1 MRKIQVFNP
10 FLPLNEYIPDGEP
23 HVFGDRVYLYGS
35 HDHEG
40 GYTFCMD
47 DYTVYSAPVD
57 DLTDW
62 RKERVIYEADQ
73 DPAYP
78 ELCYMYAPDVVQ
90 GNDGKYYLYYAMS
103 GDYGVG
109 GYTCP
114 ISVAVCDT
122 PAGKYKFLGH
132 VRNKD
137 GSPMMRYVCF
147 DPAVLNDD
155 GVIRL
160 YYGTQFD
167 YEDQPDFTEYDA
179 NVKQEMVLF
188 GRIREEFLSYP
199 DCILGPVMLVLE
211 DDMLT
216 VKEEPKHIIP
226 YKVKGTSFEEHP
238 FLAASSLL

>member
-1 MRKIQVFNP
+1 MRKKQVFNP

-103 GDYGVG
+103 GDYGV
-109 GYTCP
+109 
-114 ISVAVCDT
+114 
-122 PAGKYKFLGH
+122 
-132 VRNKD
+132 
-137 GSPMMRYVCF
+137 
-147 DPAVLNDD
+147 
-155 GVIRL
+155 
-160 YYGTQFD
+160 
-167 YEDQPDFTEYDA
+167 
-179 NVKQEMVLF
+179 
-188 GRIREEFLSYP
+188 
-199 DCILGPVMLVLE
+199 
-211 DDMLT
+211 
-216 VKEEPKHIIP
+216 
-226 YKVKGTSFEEHP
+226 
-238 FLAASSLL
+238 